1 MDNVTIT
8 TRYSG
13 PTNTRGSR
21 ITATGHSRQLTVHY
35 NYALGVVDN
44 HGAAARALATVLGY
58 TGDLRTV
65 PARISNGYRWQACVA
80 VTGLTVTADG
90 GILGPTEVVPRQP
103 ATVFFTNH

>member
-8 TRYSG
+8 TRYHG

-21 ITATGHSRQLTVHY
+21 ITATGHGRQLTVPY
-35 NYALGVVDN
+35 DYALGVVDN
-44 HGAAARALATVLGY
+44 HGAVARALATVLGY

-65 PARISNGYRWQACVA
+65 PARIGNGYRWQACVA
-80 VTGLTVTADG
+80 LHGLTVTADG
-90 GILGPTEVVPRQP
+90 VFAPTEVVPKRP